1 MKQAD
6 EKKQDKKQGNKQVV
20 TPTEPVE
27 GLHIGE
33 RPRRN
38 HKDST
43 FCLLFSEPERAIE
56 LYNAVTGEN
65 LPPDTELDLHDARKC
80 PLYRPQQ

>member
-6 EKKQDKKQGNKQVV
+6 EKKQDKKQGNKQAIM
-20 TPTEPVE
+20 PTESVE

-65 LPPDTELDLHDARKC
+65 LPPDTELTYKIGRAHV
-80 PLYRPQQ
+80 